1 MTPQR
6 APQALHQFCPSASHN
21 TATKPLLRCDET
33 GLKPRCARMIS
44 IKRWG
49 AIMLEIIINLFYR
62 QSCKTALCAIRRQ
75 HHIWV

>member
-1 MTPQR
+1 
-6 APQALHQFCPSASHN
+6 
-21 TATKPLLRCDET
+21 
-33 GLKPRCARMIS
+33 MIS